1 MLALNCVRY
10 HTLMIINWWSFFQQQ
25 SRAGRKLRSSA
36 SSVTMSSVA
45 TTPDTPMKQ
54 VESDGSDLLFA
65 EPNLLLFSTN
75 SNSNMS
81 KASSKASSNVSSSNA
96 SNNSSDDKASA
107 TVSRQGSGV
116 LVVFLLASNNY
127 SILPII
133 LGFSVLPPIT
143 KSDVIWGC
151 LVAGRLIINYSQ
163 KRSLWQV
170 WEKTTSDIIG
180 GGWKL
185 RYHLVYFQFQV
196 LMMKWKI
203 NPFCVFTLQNYPQ
216 LIWSQFSQNVHFL
229 HYFPQLYHK
238 ETFSDRCV
246 RTSPCSHLQ

>member
-1 MLALNCVRY
+1 M
-10 HTLMIINWWSFFQQQ
+10 MIINWWSFFQQQ

-107 TVSRQGSGV
+107 TVSQQGSGV

-203 NPFCVFTLQNYPQ
+203 NPFCV
-216 LIWSQFSQNVHFL
+216 
-229 HYFPQLYHK
+229 
-238 ETFSDRCV
+238 
-246 RTSPCSHLQ
+246 